1 MKEVIATIG
10 GVRSAAIAAG
20 VSEDQV
26 AGYRDG
32 KSKPALPAIVGLA
45 RAADVNLHWLATGEG
60 PKESEQQLT
69 RQLLPGSDI
78 LLVPRVALELASLSP
93 PALRRTGEVVALSAD
108 AAREAQNLDVA
119 TLAVADARGLSLVL
133 PGVELAD
140 IFIDTAQ
147 TEVRPEGS
155 IFVFAQGAEVFV
167 RWLQLDP
174 DGLLVGEPGKTSAHR
189 LLTVPVTVLGRVF
202 RLAGSTSYA

>member
-60 PKESEQQLT
+60 PKESEQQLA

-78 LLVPRVALELASLSP
+78 LLVPRVKLELASLSP
-93 PALRRTGEVVALSAD
+93 PTLRPTGEVVALPVAV
-108 AAREAQNLDVA
+108 ARQAQNLEAA
-119 TLAVADARGLSLVL
+119 TLAAADARGLGFVL

-147 TEVRPEGS
+147 TQVRPEGA
-155 IFVFAQGAEVFV
+155 IFVFAQGTEVFV

-174 DGLLVGEPGKTSAHR
+174 EGVLVGEPGKMSAHR
-189 LLTVPVTVLGRVF
+189 LLTVPVAVLGRVF
-202 RLAGSTSYA
+202 RLVGSTNYV